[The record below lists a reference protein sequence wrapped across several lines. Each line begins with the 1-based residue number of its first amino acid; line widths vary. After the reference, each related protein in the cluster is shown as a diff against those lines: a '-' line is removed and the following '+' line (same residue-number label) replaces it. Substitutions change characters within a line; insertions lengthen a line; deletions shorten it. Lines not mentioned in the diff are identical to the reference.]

1 MDVLV
6 VGAGEIGRWVADTLT
21 GADAP
26 TEARV
31 AFTDRDQAVASDAAA
46 RRSAETVDPE
56 ANTTH
61 DVVCLSV
68 PMSVVPAA
76 VETYAPRATQAIIDV
91 SGEMTASVA
100 AMREHAPDLARASY
114 HPLFAPPRVPG
125 NVAVVVDEPDE
136 SVSAITAA
144 IEAGGNEVFKTS
156 AAEHD
161 RAMETVQ
168 AGAHAAVLAWRL
180 AADPVR
186 EEFHTPV
193 SAALASVADT
203 VTEGSPAVYAEIQR
217 AFDGADAVAAAAT
230 ELADADTSQFSALY
244 EHARGDGTTRERHD

>member
-21 GADAP
+21 SADAP
-26 TEARV
+26 TDARV
-31 AFTDRDQAVASDAAA
+31 AFTDRDRAVASDAAA
-46 RRSAETVDPE
+46 HRDAEAVSTD
-56 ANTTH
+56 ADTTH

-68 PMSVVPAA
+68 PMSAVPAA
-76 VETYAPRATQAIIDV
+76 VETYAPRATEAIVDV
-91 SGEMTASVA
+91 SGEMTDSVA
-100 AMREHAPDLARASY
+100 AMRDHAPDLARASY

-125 NVAVVVDEPDE
+125 NVAVIVDEPGS
-136 SVSAITAA
+136 SVAAITAA
-144 IEAGGNEVFKTS
+144 IEAGGNEVFETS

-193 SAALASVADT
+193 SAALGSVADT

-230 ELADADTSQFSALY
+230 ELADADASEFAALY
-244 EHARGDGTTRERHD
+244 EQARGDGTTRERHD